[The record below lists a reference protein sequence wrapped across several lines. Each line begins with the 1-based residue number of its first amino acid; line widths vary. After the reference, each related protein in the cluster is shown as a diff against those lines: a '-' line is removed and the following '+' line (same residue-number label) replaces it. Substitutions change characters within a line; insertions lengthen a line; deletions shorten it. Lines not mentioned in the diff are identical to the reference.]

1 MNNDKPD
8 GVVMLHGR
16 EYKTVALRVQEF
28 RRDHPGLSI
37 VSEIL
42 EMNDESVVMVA
53 RVLDES
59 GRVVA
64 TGHAE
69 KRRNES
75 HITRTSCL
83 EVCET
88 AAIGRALA
96 SYGYGGSEFA
106 SADEVADAMSA
117 QREMEVDSGRL
128 RQLMRGQLG
137 VDNQAKAEALVR
149 FVTEGRLGVE
159 AVEGRPG
166 DVLAGIRVAWEASGR
181 SYEGVLDAALEWWKS
196 EDNQPRGAQQENER

>member
-1 MNNDKPD
+1 MNNDKKN

-16 EYKTVALRVQEF
+16 EYRTVALRVQEF
-28 RRDHPGLSI
+28 RRDHPGLAI

-96 SYGYGGSEFA
+96 SFGYGGSEFA
-106 SADEVADAMSA
+106 SADEVADAMHA
-117 QREMEVDSGRL
+117 QREMEEDARRL

-159 AVEGRPG
+159 AVEGRPA
-166 DVLAGIRVAWEASGR
+166 DVLAGVRVAWEAAGR
-181 SYEGVLDAALEWWKS
+181 SHEGMLGAALDWWKS
-196 EDNQPRGAQQENER
+196 ESNQPRGAQQENER

>member
-1 MNNDKPD
+1 MNNDKRD

-28 RRDHPGLSI
+28 RRDHPSHAI
-37 VSEIL
+37 VSDPLGMSE
-42 EMNDESVVMVA
+42 DAVVMVA

-96 SYGYGGSEFA
+96 SFGYGGSEFA

-117 QREMEVDSGRL
+117 QRETEEDAERL

-137 VDNQAKAEALVR
+137 VDNQARAEALVR
-149 FVTEGRLGVE
+149 FVTEGRLGVD
-159 AVEGRPG
+159 AVDGRPA
-166 DVLAGIRVAWEASGR
+166 DVLAGVRVAWEAAGR
-181 SYEGVLDAALEWWKS
+181 SHEGMLDAALDWWNS
-196 EDNQPRGAQQENER
+196 EDNQPHGAQRENDR

>member
-1 MNNDKPD
+1 MSANKPD
-8 GVVMLHGR
+8 GVVNIHGR

-28 RRDHPGLSI
+28 RRDRPGFS
-37 VSEIL
+37 VVTEIIDMA
-42 EMNDESVVMVA
+42 EDAVVMVA
-53 RVLDES
+53 KVLDEG
-59 GRVVA
+59 GRVLA

-96 SYGYGGSEFA
+96 SFGYGGSEFA
-106 SADEVADAMSA
+106 SADEVAEAMRA
-117 QREMEVDSGRL
+117 QRAMEEDAGRL
-128 RQLMRGQLG
+128 RHLMRDQLG
-137 VDNQAKAEALVR
+137 VGNKAQAEALVR

-159 AVEGRPG
+159 AVDGRPG
-166 DVLAGIRVAWEASGR
+166 EALASIRIAWEAAGR
-181 SYEGVLDAALEWWKS
+181 SHEGMLDAALDWWKS
-196 EDNQPRGAQQENER
+196 EEN